1 MPLLRR
7 SDGYDLGMSVHRR
20 RPRKNCRKK
29 SGSFVFAVNAAS
41 GTRYCRDPVSPSG
54 DARTASSCRSACSAA
69 LRAGPSIARGNPPR
83 RKPQRAPCVA
93 SLRARI
99 TSSREMMPTSWRS
112 APITGKLQ
120 AFRLTINWRTRVNG
134 AVGSTCTTHFR
145 HRAFH
150 HVIVVRHHLT
160 GGEGECS
167 QKIEFGHDTQH
178 LSFLYDWEGIE
189 IMLLEQRFQISKSDV
204 ARHGRDVARHVLA
217 CRAFDKSVHRSTG
230 LALCLFGVRLLVRRN
245 HFSILRRRQCE
256 NRQQTGLSANR
267 SRVTPPYAHSP
278 SRERP

>member
-1 MPLLRR
+1 
-7 SDGYDLGMSVHRR
+7 
-20 RPRKNCRKK
+20 
-29 SGSFVFAVNAAS
+29 
-41 GTRYCRDPVSPSG
+41 
-54 DARTASSCRSACSAA
+54 
-69 LRAGPSIARGNPPR
+69 
-83 RKPQRAPCVA
+83 
-93 SLRARI
+93 
-99 TSSREMMPTSWRS
+99 MPTSWRS

-204 ARHGRDVARHVLA
+204 ARHGRDVARVMYWPA
-217 CRAFDKSVHRSTG
+217 VH
-230 LALCLFGVRLLVRRN
+230 
-245 HFSILRRRQCE
+245 SI
-256 NRQQTGLSANR
+256 NRYIAPPGSLSAYLEFGCWYGEIIFQSFAVVNARTGNR
-267 SRVTPPYAHSP
+267 PDFPPTSRG
-278 SRERP
+278 